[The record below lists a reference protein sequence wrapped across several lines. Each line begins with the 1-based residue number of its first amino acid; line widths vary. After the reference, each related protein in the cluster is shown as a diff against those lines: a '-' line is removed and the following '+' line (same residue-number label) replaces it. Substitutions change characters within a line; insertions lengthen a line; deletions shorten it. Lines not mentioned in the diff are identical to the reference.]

1 MQTKTKKAK
10 KTLAFTVK
18 KVYNVQHKLNLVPS
32 NNNSCGANTMNTQAQ
47 AITTPVFA
55 KVITASSKAGSK
67 LVQCVGVS
75 DHAKLGYKIR
85 FSGKPDATAR
95 VSTLIST
102 KMHDDIRFINLAH
115 IKTEIEAAVEL
126 EVHPDFADDNA
137 QMAIAAFLSKHNATE
152 VQAARDAYKA
162 MLEQAA

>member
-1 MQTKTKKAK
+1 MQNKTK
-10 KTLAFTVK
+10 KTLAFTVN
-18 KVYNVQHKLNLVPS
+18 KVYNVQHKLNLVT
-32 NNNSCGANTMNTQAQ
+32 NNNTSGANTMNNTQ
-47 AITTPVFA
+47 TFA
-55 KVITASSKAGSK
+55 KVITATSKAGNK

-102 KMHDDIRFINLAH
+102 KMHDDIRFINLAQL
-115 IKTEIEAAVEL
+115 KTEIEAAVEL

-137 QMAIAAFLSKHNATE
+137 QMAIAAFLSKFNATE
-152 VQAARDAYKA
+152 VQAAREAYA
-162 MLEQAA
+162 ALLEQAA